1 MNKNESKYFNT
12 AIRMDE
18 ALIMLLEKKDFEYI
32 TVKEVCEVAGVNRP
46 PSTCIMR
53 TPRIF

>member
-18 ALIMLLEKKDFEYI
+18 ALLTLLERKDFAYI
-32 TVKEVCEVAGVNRP
+32 TIR
-46 PSTCIMR
+46 
-53 TPRIF
+53 

>member
-18 ALIMLLEKKDFEYI
+18 ALISLLDKKDFEYI
-32 TVKEVCEVAGVNRP
+32 TLKTSNNFINTKRNTIGR
-46 PSTCIMR
+46 
-53 TPRIF
+53 F